1 MLVQAGFEFSNASL
15 EEQELLVLVG
25 KLLLL
30 EWKEVQQCADEA
42 ADCWRG
48 CRPVFG
54 SDAIGWC
61 QVVHAASMS

>member
-1 MLVQAGFEFSNASL
+1 MQLQASFEISNASL
-15 EEQELLVLVG
+15 EDVELLVLVG

-30 EWKEVQQCADEA
+30 ERKEVQQRANQA

-48 CRPVFG
+48 SRPVIG
-54 SDAIGWC
+54 RDAIRWC